1 MLIEH
6 AGLARGGR
14 DVAGDDLPGRGIGR
28 QQPPPDSVTATC
40 WPISRVGTE

>member
-14 DVAGDDLPGRGIGR
+14 DVAGDDLPGPGIGH
-28 QQPPPDSVTATC
+28 QQPSCGLGHGDVLADQPHRD
-40 WPISRVGTE
+40 